1 MAYSHIFQPNPAAI
15 PDYAELFCLSN
26 FSFQRGA
33 SHPEE
38 LVARAH
44 ALGYTAL
51 AITDE
56 CSVAGVVRAHVE
68 AKKLG
73 MKLLLGA
80 QFDVQDDVHSDVQG
94 NVQDDAQ
101 HGVKLIALAHSMAG
115 WGNLCEF
122 ITAARRKAAK
132 GSYEVSRQGSDF
144 ALLREC
150 ELLLYFSNAIK
161 FEAKYVYSTW
171 AKCIFGSNL
180 WLAAVL
186 QHGLDDALRLHALQR
201 LSAQA
206 DVPLVA
212 AGNVHMHVRSR
223 KPLQD
228 VITAVRLG
236 RSVNDCGFELQP
248 NAEAH
253 LRSRG
258 RLAAIYPP
266 ALLANTLTVAARC
279 TFNLD
284 ALRYQYPVETV
295 LPGMSPAETLRHYTY
310 EGAHVRYPS
319 NQDPQSPDPQSGPLP
334 ILPGLPD
341 LQGSPDLSSLPSL
354 PASVREQVE
363 HELALIAELNYEMYF
378 LTVHDIVQ
386 FARQNEILCQGR
398 GSAANSAVC
407 YCLGITEV
415 NPVQGNLLFARFISR
430 ERNEPPDIDVDFE
443 HDRRE
448 EVIQYIYNKYG
459 RDRAAIA
466 ATVVT
471 YRPRSAIR
479 DVGKALG
486 VHGALIDRFAKE
498 HFWFDGEGTMADH
511 LLRAGLDPDDP
522 HICQWLA
529 LTKQLLGFPRHL
541 SQHTGGFVLTQGKLT
556 RLVPVENAAMVD
568 RSIIQWDKDDLDAM
582 GLLKVDVLAL
592 GMLSAIRRCLDLVG
606 QRRGTPLRMQDI
618 PAEDPATYEMI
629 CKADT
634 VGVFQIESRAQ
645 MSMLPRLKPR
655 TFYDLV
661 IEVAIV
667 RPGPIQGGMVHPYLK
682 NRQRPNDVVYP
693 YPALRQALGRT
704 LGIPIF
710 QEQVMQIAMIAADFT
725 GDEADDLRRSMAA
738 WKRKG
743 GVHKFHD
750 RLVHQMVKN
759 GYEEEFA
766 ENIFKQIQGFGEYGF
781 PESHAA
787 SFALLAYVSSWLK
800 CHEPACFLAALLN
813 SQPMGFYPPP
823 QLVYDAKRHGID
835 VRPVDVTVS
844 AWDCTL
850 EGEKLGSDSGRD
862 SDSGRPTPR
871 SEEKL
876 GSEPGVQSPEQLGS
890 DPDSGQPFQRSV
902 QPSSKSGSDPNCGP
916 SKSDP
921 NPHYE
926 PSQPAVR
933 LGLCLVSGLS
943 ITTATRIAVARAKAP
958 FTSTQDLALRAALDA
973 GDLKALAS
981 ADALAALSGHRRQQV
996 WDASALKPAPPL
1008 LKGVPVQ
1015 EDLLLLPAASEGEEV
1030 LFDYAATGL
1039 TLRSHPMALLR
1050 GQLSKM
1056 RLLTA
1061 VQMHD
1066 LHSGR
1071 LVRACGIVTA
1081 RQQPSTAKGVVFITL
1096 EDESGSVN
1104 VIVWKSLREKQR
1116 QQALKSRL
1124 LAVYGVWQR
1133 NEEEDAEEGVAAP
1146 VKRQGE
1152 VRHLV
1157 AQHLIDLSHL
1167 LGELATQSREFH

>member
-1 MAYSHIFQPNPAAI
+1 MRQANIDKDSDRGSSDASCTPA
-15 PDYAELFCLSN
+15 YAELHCLTN

-33 SHPEE
+33 SQPEE

-73 MKLLLGA
+73 LKLLLGA
-80 QFDVQDDVHSDVQG
+80 EFEFSASDLSQAG
-94 NVQDDAQ
+94 ARPAPP
-101 HGVKLIALAHSMAG
+101 GAPGGFKLIALAHNMAG
-115 WGNLCEF
+115 WGNLCEY

-132 GSYEVSRQGSDF
+132 GSYSVTWDARDAMDAMDARDAMDTPAGAPRQPSSL
-144 ALLREC
+144 ALLQEC
-150 ELLLYFSNAIK
+150 EILLILPSAINI
-161 FEAKYVYSTW
+161 EAAYAISTR
-171 AKCIFGSNL
+171 ARGLFGSQF
-180 WLAAVL
+180 WLLAEL
-186 QHGLDDALRLHALQR
+186 QLGLDDGLALHRLQQVSQLTG
-201 LSAQA
+201 
-206 DVPLVA
+206 VPLVA

-236 RSVNDCGFELQP
+236 RPVAECGFELQA

-253 LRSRG
+253 LRSRA
-258 RLAAIYPP
+258 RLAVIYPP
-266 ALLANTLTVAARC
+266 ELLANTLIIAARC

-284 ALRYQYPVETV
+284 ELRYQYPVETV
-295 LPGMSPAETLRHYTY
+295 LPGMDPAQTLRHFTY
-310 EGAHVRYPS
+310 EGALVRYPKS
-319 NQDPQSPDPQSGPLP
+319 NLEKAAQPISRGTLPRALQDAAQGIPPDVQQQL
-334 ILPGLPD
+334 
-341 LQGSPDLSSLPSL
+341 
-354 PASVREQVE
+354 E
-363 HELALIAELNYEMYF
+363 HELALITELKYEMYF
-378 LTVHDIVQ
+378 LTVHDIVR
-386 FARQNEILCQGR
+386 FARGIGILCQGR

-448 EVIQYIYNKYG
+448 EVIQYIYQKYG

-486 VHGALIDRFAKE
+486 MEEALIDKFAKE
-498 HFWFDGEGTMADH
+498 HFWFDGQSAMAEH
-511 LLRAGLDPDDP
+511 LLRAGLDPNDAQI
-522 HICQWLA
+522 HQWLM
-529 LTKQLLGFPRHL
+529 LTQQLLGFPRHL

-606 QRRGTPLRMQDI
+606 QQRGTPLRMQDI
-618 PAEDPATYEMI
+618 PAEDPATYDMI
-629 CKADT
+629 CQADT

-682 NRQRPNDVVYP
+682 NRQRPDDVVYP

-759 GYEEEFA
+759 GYEEEFS

-813 SQPMGFYPPP
+813 SQPMGFYPPA
-823 QLVYDAKRHGID
+823 QLVYDAKRHGIE
-835 VRPVDVTVS
+835 VRPADVTVS
-844 AWDCTL
+844 GWDCTL
-850 EGEKLGSDSGRD
+850 E
-862 SDSGRPTPR
+862 
-871 SEEKL
+871 SE
-876 GSEPGVQSPEQLGS
+876 
-890 DPDSGQPFQRSV
+890 
-902 QPSSKSGSDPNCGP
+902 
-916 SKSDP
+916 
-921 NPHYE
+921 
-926 PSQPAVR
+926 AVR

-943 ITTATRIAVARAKAP
+943 QSTAQRIATTRSIAP

-996 WDASALKPAPPL
+996 WDASALKAAPPL

-1015 EDLLLLPAASEGEEV
+1015 EDLLQLPAAGEGEEV
-1030 LFDYAATGL
+1030 VFDYAATGL
-1039 TLRSHPMALLR
+1039 TLRRHPLSILREQLL
-1050 GQLSKM
+1050 KM
-1056 RLLTA
+1056 KILTA
-1061 VQMHD
+1061 AQMHH
-1066 LHSGR
+1066 LPSGR

-1081 RQQPSTAKGVVFITL
+1081 RQQPPTAKGVVFITL

-1116 QQALKSRL
+1116 AQALKSRL

-1133 NEEEDAEEGVAAP
+1133 NEEEGGGSNASNDANGLNGLNGASDARGTAAQGGAGHVSP
-1146 VKRQGE
+1146 ALPSPAKRPGE
-1152 VRHLV
+1152 VRHLI
-1157 AQHLIDLSHL
+1157 AQHLIDLTHL